1 MYVLQH
7 ETYIMRAL
15 SHPAHHLLLEQFA
28 SQKLDCRNSTWEQLS
43 LDWKRGENVCFW
55 VISSSS
61 FNKTC
66 LLAST
71 SRRAWLAGYGDGN
84 LAEQRLPSP
93 CSQASDSFLA
103 QLTLEGSQVHPDASS
118 QKADGPHGGS
128 FLEET
133 YIQKPHKRF
142 LQGIKHS
149 NSLVCHCVFG
159 KLVGSR
165 CKGEE
170 HLRSKAKAIP
180 QTNWSQEAKVSRMKD
195 NYFNLGE
202 SHQQKCL
209 FAAAPSS
216 LKQLPGTA
224 RYGRRDIFPRHTADA
239 VAGSPDSVAL
249 ERTPTNTAVTI

>member
-128 FLEET
+128 FLEEA
-133 YIQKPHKRF
+133 
-142 LQGIKHS
+142 S
-149 NSLVCHCVFG
+149 N
-159 KLVGSR
+159 
-165 CKGEE
+165 
-170 HLRSKAKAIP
+170 
-180 QTNWSQEAKVSRMKD
+180 
-195 NYFNLGE
+195 
-202 SHQQKCL
+202 
-209 FAAAPSS
+209 
-216 LKQLPGTA
+216 
-224 RYGRRDIFPRHTADA
+224 
-239 VAGSPDSVAL
+239 
-249 ERTPTNTAVTI
+249 